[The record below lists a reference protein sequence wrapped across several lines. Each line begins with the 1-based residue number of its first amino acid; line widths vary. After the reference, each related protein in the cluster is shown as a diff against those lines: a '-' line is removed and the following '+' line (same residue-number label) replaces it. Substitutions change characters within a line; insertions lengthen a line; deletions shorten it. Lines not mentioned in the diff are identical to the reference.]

1 MSLVFL
7 QSPADA
13 TAASIPNPDKEGGDV
28 SGNDALQVELQSSI
42 VQMITDAILH
52 SDGSLS
58 VARAEAEAYY
68 KGEKPESA
76 DEGRSEVVMTV
87 LRDVV
92 LQMMPS
98 LLRILFGEEA
108 AVEYAPSQK
117 DQIEM
122 AEQVTKYVLDVI
134 LQQDNSGFLIYHDW
148 FKDALIKRIGVVKVW
163 ADSGTEKRSRTVL
176 YQTYDQV
183 TILASDDNIEIDELR
198 RCDTA
203 PPGQILW
210 DVDYTETQNW
220 KHIRVACIPPEEY
233 IYTKGARST
242 DNSPH
247 VPGVAPFVGHRTQL
261 SRSQLRAMGI
271 SEADIEA
278 YGFPDTD
285 LDQNPEEIQRQK
297 DGVKLDDSNQREE
310 NRKALFVEGYALLAL
325 DGDKGIDRL
334 YRVNCLGAAYTIVGE
349 PEPVARRPFA
359 VICPDPTPHSIEGS
373 GVSDYT
379 MDLQKIMSAIW
390 RAMLDSLV
398 MTLNPRIAYVEGE
411 ASLEDIL
418 NVELGAPIRTRS
430 APGNALQVIEHPFV
444 GQAALPV
451 LDALKQ
457 MLKNRVGV
465 DDASSGLDPGALQST
480 TAMAVAATQSKAQES
495 IEKIARVFAETGIK
509 QLFRMI
515 LELIVENPDA
525 ERMVKINGTYTPMDP
540 RAWSANLQVRVNVA
554 IGAGTIAERIGA
566 LQESAGSM
574 EQMMQVLGPE
584 NPAFSLQQYVEHKQ
598 RILKLRGFA
607 DAALMWGNT
616 GYQPPPQDPNK
627 QDPNQMIAQAEVMK
641 AQADVQK
648 KSAEVDITKQKNEV
662 EHLRKS
668 EDLQIKRD
676 EMQLTD
682 ARERDRLA
690 QEERLAIMEMH
701 LKYGAQREADAA
713 ALADARQKRT
723 RKVEVSHDE
732 VGQVSSL
739 KIHDEGHVPGGGK

>member
-1 MSLVFL
+1 MALTAFL
-7 QSPADA
+7 KSPADA
-13 TAASIPNPDKEGGDV
+13 RAAAIPDPEGGYV
-28 SGNDALQVELQSSI
+28 SGNDDGPQVELQASI
-42 VQMITDAILH
+42 TQMVNDAILH
-52 SDGSLS
+52 TDGALS
-58 VARAEAEAYY
+58 VARAQAEKYY
-68 KGEKPESA
+68 KGDA
-76 DEGRSEVVMTV
+76 DILAVDEGRSEVIMTV
-87 LRDVV
+87 LRDTI

-108 AVEYAPSQK
+108 AVEYAPNTK
-117 DQIEM
+117 EQIQM
-122 AEQVTKYVLDVI
+122 AEEVTRWVLDVI
-134 LQQDNSGFLIYHDW
+134 LQQDNPGFLIYHDW

-163 ADSGTEKRSRTVL
+163 PDSGTEKRSYTNL
-176 YQTYDQV
+176 YQTYDQI

-198 RCDTA
+198 RCETA

-220 KHIRVACIPPEEY
+220 NHIRIACIPPEEY

-247 VPGVAPFVGHRTQL
+247 IPGVATFVGHRTDL
-261 SRSQLRAMGI
+261 TRSQLRAMEI
-271 SEADIEA
+271 SEEDIEQYA
-278 YGFPDTD
+278 FPSTE

-297 DGVKLDDSNQREE
+297 DGVKDDEQNLREE
-310 NRKALFVEGYALLAL
+310 NRKALFIEGYALLAL
-325 DGDKGIDRL
+325 DGDNGIARM
-334 YRVNCLGAAYTIVGE
+334 YKVNLLGSAYTMIGD

-398 MTLNPRIAYVEGE
+398 MALNPRIAYVEGE

-430 APGNALQVIEHPFV
+430 APANALQVIEHPFV
-444 GQAALPV
+444 GQNALPV

-457 MLKNRVGV
+457 VLKNRVGV

-495 IEKIARVFAETGIK
+495 LEKIARVFAETGIK
-509 QLFRMI
+509 QMFRMI
-515 LELIVENPDA
+515 LELMVENPDA
-525 ERMVKINGTYTPMDP
+525 ERMVKVNGTYTPLDP
-540 RAWSANLQVRVNVA
+540 RSFTANLGVRVNVA
-554 IGAGTIAERIGA
+554 IGAGTVAERIGA

-574 EQMMQVLGPE
+574 EQLMQVLGPE
-584 NPAFSLQQYVEHKQ
+584 NPAFSLSQYVEHKQ

-607 DAALMWGNT
+607 DAAMMWGNP
-616 GYQPPPQDPNK
+616 GYQPPQPDPSK
-627 QDPNQMIAQAEVMK
+627 EDPNQQIAKAEVMK
-641 AQADVQK
+641 AQAEVQK
-648 KSAEVDITKQKNEV
+648 KAADVDITRQKNEV

-668 EDLQIKRD
+668 EDLEIKRQ
-676 EMQLTD
+676 EMLLVDQ
-682 ARERDRLA
+682 RERERLE

-701 LKYGAQREADAA
+701 LKYGVELETAKQKAEAAKGQRV
-713 ALADARQKRT
+713 
-723 RKVEVSHDE
+723 RKVEVQHDE
-732 VGQVSSL
+732 KGKVAGL
-739 KIHDEGHVPGGGK
+739 KIQDEGHVD

>member
-1 MSLVFL
+1 MASVFF

-13 TAASIPNPDKEGGDV
+13 RAAAIPKHSGEGGTV
-28 SGNDALQVELQSSI
+28 SGNDALQSDLQTSI
-42 VQMITDAILH
+42 VQMVTDAIQH

-58 VARAEAEAYY
+58 VARAEAEAFY
-68 KGEKPESA
+68 KGEKPLPA

-108 AVEYAPSQK
+108 AVEYAPSTK

-122 AEQVTKYVLDVI
+122 AEQVTKFVLDVI

-163 ADSGTEKRSRTVL
+163 ADNGTEKRSYTIL

-183 TILASDDNIEIDELR
+183 TILASDDNVKIDELR
-198 RCDTA
+198 RCKTA
-203 PPGQILW
+203 PPGQVLW
-210 DVDYTETQNW
+210 DVDYTQTQNW
-220 KHIRVACIPPEEY
+220 NHIRVACIPPEEY

-247 VPGVAPFVGHRTQL
+247 IPGVAPFVGHRTDL
-261 SRSQLRAMGI
+261 TRSQLRAMNI
-271 SEADIEA
+271 SEDDIDLYA
-278 YGFPDTD
+278 FPDSA
-285 LDQNPEEIQRQK
+285 LDQNPEDIQRQR
-297 DGVKLDDSNQREE
+297 DGVKVDEQNQREE
-310 NRKALFVEGYALLAL
+310 NRKALFIEGYALLAL
-325 DGDKGIDRL
+325 DGDEGINRL
-334 YRVNCLGAAYTIVGE
+334 YKVNCLGPAYTVIGE
-349 PEPVARRPFA
+349 PEPCARRPFA

-430 APGNALQVIEHPFV
+430 APANAIQVIEHPFV

-457 MLKNRVGV
+457 VLKNRVGV

-509 QLFRMI
+509 QMFRMI
-515 LELIVENPDA
+515 LELMVENPDA
-525 ERMVKINGTYTPMDP
+525 ERMVKINGTYVPLDP
-540 RAWSANLQVRVNVA
+540 RSWSSNLGVRVNVA

-574 EQMMQVLGPE
+574 EQLLQVLGPE

-607 DAALMWGNT
+607 DASMMWGNSS
-616 GYQPPPQDPNK
+616 YQPPPPDPNK
-627 QDPNQMIAQAEVMK
+627 QDPNMVIAQAETAK

-648 KSAEVDITKQKNEV
+648 KSAEVEITKQKNEV
-662 EHLRKS
+662 EHMRKS
-668 EDLQIKRD
+668 IDLDLKRE
-676 EMQLTD
+676 EMLLVDQ
-682 ARERDRLA
+682 REKDRLA
-690 QEERLAIMEMH
+690 QEERLAIMEMN
-701 LKYGAQREADAA
+701 LKYGAEREAEAARAA
-713 ALADARQKRT
+713 AAKQQRT
-723 RKVEVSHDE
+723 RKVEVTHDE
-732 VGQVSSL
+732 TGKVSSL
-739 KIHDEGHVPGGGK
+739 KVHDEGQVPGGGQ